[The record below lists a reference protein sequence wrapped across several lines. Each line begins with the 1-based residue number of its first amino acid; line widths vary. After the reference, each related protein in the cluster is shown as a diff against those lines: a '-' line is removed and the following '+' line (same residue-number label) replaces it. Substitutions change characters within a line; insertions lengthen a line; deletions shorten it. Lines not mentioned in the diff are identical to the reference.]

1 MPLDCMISKEMMPD
15 VYVFGSRILTMV
27 VSNLDGTLIVT

>member
-1 MPLDCMISKEMMPD
+1 MVSENVVLDIN
-15 VYVFGSRILTMV
+15 VFGSRMVTMV